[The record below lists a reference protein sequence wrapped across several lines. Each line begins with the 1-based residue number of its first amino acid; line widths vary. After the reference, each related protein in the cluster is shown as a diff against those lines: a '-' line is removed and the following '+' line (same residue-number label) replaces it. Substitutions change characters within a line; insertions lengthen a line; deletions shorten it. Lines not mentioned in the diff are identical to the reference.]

1 MPKFTRTNN
10 IQVKKIIFILI
21 AFAFVATSN
30 AQTKTKE
37 EKRNERNEKIK
48 KLIKQEEDG
57 AIVFNKQNVFGI
69 KIYTDGYAA
78 FFEKMK
84 FKSVNKSNWYSLEIG
99 ERKHPKEEKLTK
111 GVLGFAIGNPY
122 IFGKINNFY
131 FAKLGFG
138 QQKLIGGKGNKN
150 GVAVSLNYGG
160 GLSAG
165 FLKPYYL
172 EIQDPST
179 NKRVKVKYNNNDSVF
194 LNGNV
199 ILGSASLGKG
209 FSEMKF
215 TPGAFGKIAVRF
227 DYGRFN
233 DLVSAIE
240 IGLNAEYYSQ
250 KMPIMLQN
258 TEKQFFYNAFIAIE
272 FGKRK

>member
-1 MPKFTRTNN
+1 M
-10 IQVKKIIFILI
+10 KKIFFILI
-21 AFAFVATSN
+21 AIAFISSSFA
-30 AQTKTKE
+30 QIKTKE
-37 EKRNERNEKIK
+37 EKKKEKK
-48 KLIKQEEDG
+48 DKVEKLMKQEEEG

-69 KIYTDGYAA
+69 KIYNDGYGL
-78 FFEKMK
+78 FFEKTK
-84 FKSVNKSNWYSLEIG
+84 FKSVLKSNWYSLELG

-122 IFGKINNFY
+122 IFGKVNNFY

-165 FLKPYYL
+165 LLKPYYL
-172 EIQDPST
+172 EVQDPS
-179 NKRVKVKYNNNDSVF
+179 NGKRLEIKYTNNDSLF
-194 LNGNV
+194 LNGNA

-209 FSEMKF
+209 FNEMKF
-215 TPGAFGKIAVRF
+215 TPGAFAKISLRF

-240 IGLNAEYYSQ
+240 VGLNAEYYSQ
-250 KMPIMLQN
+250 KMPIMLRN
-258 TEKQFFYNAFIAIE
+258 DEKQFFYNAFIAIE

>member
-1 MPKFTRTNN
+1 M
-10 IQVKKIIFILI
+10 KKLFFIIIAVVFITPI
-21 AFAFVATSN
+21 F
-30 AQTKTKE
+30 AQTKTNE
-37 EKRNERNEKIK
+37 EKKKERKEKIK
-48 KLIKQEEDG
+48 KLIKQEEEG
-57 AIVFNKQNVFGI
+57 AIVFNKQNVFAI
-69 KIYTDGYAA
+69 KIYTDGYALA
-78 FFEKMK
+78 FEKMK
-84 FKSVNKSNWYSLEIG
+84 FKSVNKSNWYALEIG

-122 IFGKINNFY
+122 IFGKVNNFY

-172 EIQDPST
+172 EVQDPSSG
-179 NKRVKVKYNNNDSVF
+179 KRTEIKYTNNDSLF
-194 LNGNV
+194 LNGNA

-215 TPGAFGKIAVRF
+215 TPGAFGKIAIRF

-233 DLVSAIE
+233 DLVNAIE
-240 IGLNAEYYSQ
+240 VGLNAEYYSQ
-250 KMPIMLQN
+250 KMPIMLRN